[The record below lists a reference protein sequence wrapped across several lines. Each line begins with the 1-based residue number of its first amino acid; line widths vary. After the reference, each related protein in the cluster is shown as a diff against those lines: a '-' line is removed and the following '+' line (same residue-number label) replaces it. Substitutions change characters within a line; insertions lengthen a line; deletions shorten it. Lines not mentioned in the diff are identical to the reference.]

1 MAGRGS
7 FILSIHIHGA
17 GALLPECRSISSIP
31 EALDEEKLVRDQA
44 PAADGEPW
52 EAKRIDLLST
62 GSVCLVQRQMR
73 KRIVLSTLTTAKQ
86 RAHKRNYL
94 LYSVSSVV

>member
-1 MAGRGS
+1 VAGRGS

-62 GSVCLVQRQMR
+62 GRF
-73 KRIVLSTLTTAKQ
+73 
-86 RAHKRNYL
+86 L
-94 LYSVSSVV
+94 LFIELLKSNFIYMC